1 MSCQRGSASIYLPSR
16 GGLVHRR
23 HHGHRLADRGIA
35 HNQITRRT
43 LLRTAG
49 AGLTASWL
57 AGHGSRAATA
67 QEQETVVVVLPEEPP
82 DLDPF
87 YYALSHIPVTRN
99 IYDALV
105 ERDAQGTGLLPGLA
119 TEWTA
124 TTPTTW
130 QFTLRSGVT
139 YHNGEPFNAESAAF
153 AINYV
158 MNNQTQATG
167 TAAAAIEDLTLEVTS
182 PTPDPALPLKLY
194 TIGLPEPQSFQA
206 DPVAALRAPIG
217 TGAYRLVDY
226 KGGDRITVEAYPD
239 YWGDAPAITA
249 AEFVYRTESSVRVS
263 MITAGE
269 ADIARDIA
277 PQDAEQARTVAVTI
291 PETPFLRLDVPSPPL
306 NDLRVRQAI
315 DAAID
320 RSALA
325 RTVFGGYAEPAGQII
340 TPSVVGY
347 NPALT
352 PSPYDPERA
361 KELIAAAEADGTPV
375 ELELTIFGRNGIY
388 PNAGEAMEIVQ
399 AWLQA
404 VGLNVTVNMMDV
416 KPWTDIILQ
425 QPIPEDRRGIIQ
437 SSAGAEIGDP
447 IGSVAGYFTSTGSQS
462 PLRDPQVDEMH
473 AAAQV
478 LEGEE
483 RDQALQDLFAYVQET
498 HLPVIPMVHLQ
509 AIYAVSDRITWEPRT
524 DNLILLKYVQLTG

>member
-1 MSCQRGSASIYLPSR
+1 MVTDCRNDTISCGQM
-16 GGLVHRR
+16 
-23 HHGHRLADRGIA
+23 
-35 HNQITRRT
+35 TRRT

-49 AGLTASWL
+49 VGVTAGWLTA
-57 AGHGSRAATA
+57 HGSLSLAA
-67 QEQETVVVVLPEEPP
+67 QDQQTVVVVLPEEPP

-105 ERDAQGTGLLPGLA
+105 ERDPQGPCLLPVLA
-119 TEWTA
+119 MEWTA

-139 YHNGEPFNAESAAF
+139 YHNGESFNAESAAF

-167 TAAAAIEDLTLEVTS
+167 AFVAGTTATAVDALTLEVTS
-182 PTPDPALPLKLY
+182 PIPDPALPLKLY
-194 TIGLPEPQSFQA
+194 TIGLPEPKSFEA
-206 DPVAALRAPIG
+206 DPTVAMRAPIG
-217 TGAYRLVDY
+217 TGPYKLVEFQ
-226 KGGDRITVEAYPD
+226 GGEHITVEAYPE
-239 YWGDAPAITA
+239 YWGGAPAIAA
-249 AEFVYRTESSVRVS
+249 AEFVYRTESSVRIS

-277 PQDAEQARTVAVTI
+277 PQDADQARTIAVTI

-320 RSALA
+320 REELA

-340 TPSVVGY
+340 TESVVGY
-347 NPALT
+347 NPSLT
-352 PSPYDPERA
+352 PTPYDPEKA
-361 KELIAAAEADGTPV
+361 KELVAAAQADGTPV
-375 ELELTIFGRNGIY
+375 DLELTIYGRDGIY
-388 PNAGEAMEIVQ
+388 PNAAEAMEIVQ

-404 VGLNVTVNMMDV
+404 AGLNVTVNMMDV
-416 KPWTDIILQ
+416 KLWTDVVLQ
-425 QPIPEDRRGIIQ
+425 QPIPEDRRGIVQ
-437 SSAGAEIGDP
+437 SSAGAELGDP

-462 PLRDPQVDEMH
+462 PLRDPEVDEMYV
-473 AAAQV
+473 AAQV

-483 RDQALQDLFAYVQET
+483 RHQALQDL
-498 HLPVIPMVHLQ
+498 
-509 AIYAVSDRITWEPRT
+509 
-524 DNLILLKYVQLTG
+524 